1 MCWDRVHEFIDLID
15 KIERESQ
22 RKNNSKTQLV
32 LIGSASPNK
41 MYELAMETHVD
52 PNFVFSDMDAC
63 LYNAFGAQRGI
74 INTFIW
80 KRGMENVHGFLDFGR
95 QGLCKCR
102 WPMYNAGMLKCHIYI
117 YSYK

>member
-41 MYELAMETHVD
+41 MYELAMDV
-52 PNFVFSDMDAC
+52 
-63 LYNAFGAQRGI
+63 
-74 INTFIW
+74 
-80 KRGMENVHGFLDFGR
+80 
-95 QGLCKCR
+95 
-102 WPMYNAGMLKCHIYI
+102 
-117 YSYK
+117 

>member
-1 MCWDRVHEFIDLID
+1 MLRETCVGIAMHEFIDLID

-52 PNFVFSDMDAC
+52 QILYLAIWMRAYIMLLAHNAVLLTLLPGSAAWKMYMVFFRFWTTRFV
-63 LYNAFGAQRGI
+63 
-74 INTFIW
+74 
-80 KRGMENVHGFLDFGR
+80 
-95 QGLCKCR
+95 
-102 WPMYNAGMLKCHIYI
+102 
-117 YSYK
+117 